1 MSQYRIEKF
10 RYPVIV
16 TLAGGERI
24 AGDMFVQAYARFR
37 SGPEEPPDILN
48 GAEPFFPLVDERGDT
63 LLIAKDQVAEVEA
76 AVTEADDEFR
86 LAGLRPEVIEIT
98 LVGGE
103 LRQGA
108 VHLEVAT
115 DRPRLLDYLNRFD
128 HRFLALQTTDGVRL
142 INRRQIARVRP
153 LD

>member
-1 MSQYRIEKF
+1 
-10 RYPVIV
+10 
-16 TLAGGERI
+16 
-24 AGDMFVQAYARFR
+24 MFVQAYARFR

-48 GAEPFFPLVDERGDT
+48 GSEPFFPLVNERGET

-76 AVTEADDEFR
+76 VVTEEVDEFR
-86 LAGLRPEVIEIT
+86 LAGLRPEAIEIT

-103 LRQGA
+103 IRQGA
-108 VHLEVAT
+108 IHLEVAA

-128 HRFLALQTTDGVRL
+128 QRFLTLQSSDGVRL
-142 INRRQIARVRP
+142 INRRHIVRVRP

>member
-1 MSQYRIEKF
+1 MSEYRIEKF

-48 GAEPFFPLVDERGDT
+48 GAEPFFPLVDERGET
-63 LLIAKDQVAEVEA
+63 LLIAKDQVTEVEA
-76 AVTEADDEFR
+76 VVTEEPDEFR

-98 LVGGE
+98 LAGGE
-103 LRQGA
+103 TRQGA
-108 VHLEVAT
+108 VHLEVAVE
-115 DRPRLLDYLNRFD
+115 RPRLLDYLNALNL
-128 HRFLALQTTDGVRL
+128 RFLVLQTTDGVRL
-142 INRRQIARVRP
+142 INRRHIVRVRP